1 MQTVT
6 HAPGLS
12 CYPSARIGQ
21 LATLPLQGRVKTL
34 RRYDR
39 FMTKLSNAFAK
50 LLNAL
55 AVTAALTL
63 LAMVV
68 MVTADILLR
77 NLTRTGFAWS
87 NEVSE
92 YALYVITLLTAPW
105 LLRRGQHVRVDL
117 VLTLVPARAAW
128 IMEAMGDVIGFAV
141 CLVMM
146 RYGLKMSIDSAVLG
160 AITIKNLVFPE
171 WWLLWPLPVCFA
183 LLAAEF
189 AFRFDRLIHSEPG
202 RRVEAT
208 SVA

>member
-1 MQTVT
+1 
-6 HAPGLS
+6 
-12 CYPSARIGQ
+12 
-21 LATLPLQGRVKTL
+21 
-34 RRYDR
+34 
-39 FMTKLSNAFAK
+39 MTRLSNAFGK

-55 AVTAALTL
+55 AILAALTL

-117 VLTLVPARAAW
+117 VLTLVPVRVAW
-128 IMEAMGDVIGFAV
+128 LMEAAGDVLGFAV
-141 CLVMM
+141 CIVMM
-146 RYGLKMSIDSAVLG
+146 RYGFKMTIDSAVLG
-160 AITIKNLVFPE
+160 SITIKNLVFPE

-183 LLAAEF
+183 LLGAEF
-189 AFRFDRLIHSEPG
+189 AFRFDRLIRSEPG

>member
-1 MQTVT
+1 
-6 HAPGLS
+6 
-12 CYPSARIGQ
+12 
-21 LATLPLQGRVKTL
+21 
-34 RRYDR
+34 
-39 FMTKLSNAFAK
+39 MTKLSNLFGR

-55 AVTAALTL
+55 AIAAALTL

-92 YALYVITLLTAPW
+92 YALYLITLLTAPW

-117 VLTLVPARAAW
+117 VLTLVPVRVAW
-128 IMEAMGDVIGFAV
+128 LMEAAGDVLGFAV

-146 RYGLKMSIDSAVLG
+146 RYGFKMSIESAVLDS
-160 AITIKNLVFPE
+160 ITIKNLVFPE

-189 AFRFDRLIHSEPG
+189 VFRFDRLIHSEPG

-208 SVA
+208 SVG

>member
-1 MQTVT
+1 
-6 HAPGLS
+6 
-12 CYPSARIGQ
+12 
-21 LATLPLQGRVKTL
+21 
-34 RRYDR
+34 
-39 FMTKLSNAFAK
+39 MTKPSNAFGK

-55 AVTAALTL
+55 AVAAALTL
-63 LAMVV
+63 LAMVI

-77 NLTRTGFAWS
+77 NLIRTGFAWS

-117 VLTLVPARAAW
+117 VLTLVPVRVAW
-128 IMEAMGDVIGFAV
+128 LMEAAGDVLGFAV

-146 RYGLKMSIDSAVLG
+146 RYGFKMSIDSAVLDS
-160 AITIKNLVFPE
+160 ITIKNLVFPE

-208 SVA
+208 SVG